1 MERLLSHEIDRSMLI
16 PGDHIYTY
24 RWGYIYSHHG
34 IYVGGDRVVHFK
46 MANLLLVPSNRPR
59 CKNCGYDRRAQLAD
73 AVVKTCLDCFLKGDR
88 LFRFEYEVNGLYYM
102 LKNPGSC
109 TTNKCD
115 PADVVINRARNACIK
130 GFGKYDLVENNCE
143 SFAFYCKTGTRISH
157 QVLAVKNIAKLVVN
171 GVIIYQVGRL
181 QDDIGIKYI
190 KKDVGETVW
199 AEPEK

>member
-73 AVVKTCLDCFLKGDR
+73 AVEVAPPTSATQQTLSSIAPATRASKVLVSTTWSRTTARAL
-88 LFRFEYEVNGLYYM
+88 LFTARQA
-102 LKNPGSC
+102 
-109 TTNKCD
+109 
-115 PADVVINRARNACIK
+115 PA
-130 GFGKYDLVENNCE
+130 
-143 SFAFYCKTGTRISH
+143 
-157 QVLAVKNIAKLVVN
+157 
-171 GVIIYQVGRL
+171 
-181 QDDIGIKYI
+181 
-190 KKDVGETVW
+190 
-199 AEPEK
+199 